1 MRILVVDDDR
11 DVAALTA
18 MGITYHR
25 PQFVVSECYGGAD
38 AIARIGAERP
48 DLVLLDLAMPDRDG
62 FSVLSELRDGG
73 SDVPVIVVTAK
84 GLEQEKIRGLELG
97 ADDYVTKPFGHGEL
111 VARIDAVL
119 RRYRAESGQG
129 RSNVLSHDGLVI
141 NFATRTVTS
150 GGREVR
156 LTPTEYNLLYH
167 LATNAGRVMT
177 HETLLAKVWGREYRD
192 EVHYLKVYAGRLR
205 TKLEPEPQQPRYIL
219 TVRGVGYRFPA
230 LAT

>member
-1 MRILVVDDDR
+1 MRILVVDDEP

-18 MGITYHR
+18 MGISYHR
-25 PQFVVSECYGGAD
+25 PEFVVSECYSGND
-38 AIARIGAERP
+38 AITRVAAEAP
-48 DLVLLDLAMPDRDG
+48 DLVLLDLAMPERDG
-62 FSVLSELRDGG
+62 FSVLKELRDSG

-84 GLEQEKIRGLELG
+84 GLEQEKVRGLELG
-97 ADDYVTKPFGHGEL
+97 ADDYVTKPFGQGEL

-119 RRYRAESGQG
+119 RRYRAAAGQR
-129 RSNVLSHDGLVI
+129 RSAVFSHNGLVI
-141 NFATRTVTS
+141 DFATRTVTVAQQ
-150 GGREVR
+150 EVR

-205 TKLEPEPQQPRYIL
+205 TKLEPDPQRPQYIL

-230 LAT
+230 PAR

>member
-1 MRILVVDDDR
+1 VKILVVDDEP

-25 PQFVVSECYGGAD
+25 PEFVVSECHGGSD
-38 AIARIGAERP
+38 ALERIAVDQP

-62 FSVLSELRDGG
+62 FSVLQELRDGG
-73 SDVPVIVVTAK
+73 NDVPVIVVTAK
-84 GLEQEKIRGLELG
+84 GLEQEKVRGLELG
-97 ADDYVTKPFGHGEL
+97 ADDYVTKPYGHGEL

-119 RRYRAESGQG
+119 RRYRAAMGER
-129 RSNVLSHDGLVI
+129 RSNALTHDGLVI
-141 NFATRTVTS
+141 DFATRLVTVS
-150 GGREVR
+150 GREVR

-177 HETLLAKVWGREYRD
+177 HETLLAKVWGREYRE

-205 TKLEPEPQQPRYIL
+205 TKIEPDPQKPRYVL

-230 LAT
+230 LVR

>member
-1 MRILVVDDDR
+1 MKILVVDDER
-11 DVAALTA
+11 DVAALMA

-25 PQFVVSECYGGAD
+25 PEFVVSECYSGAD
-38 AIARIGAERP
+38 ALRRIAADAP

-62 FSVLSELRDGG
+62 FSVLREVREGG
-73 SDVPVIVVTAK
+73 NDVPVIVVTAK
-84 GLEQEKIRGLELG
+84 GLEQEKVRGLELG
-97 ADDYVTKPFGHGEL
+97 ADDYVTKPFGHAEL

-119 RRYRAESGQG
+119 RRYRAAVGQ
-129 RSNVLSHDGLVI
+129 RRTNVLTHDGLVMD
-141 NFATRTVTS
+141 FATRSVAV

-177 HETLLAKVWGREYRD
+177 HETLLAKVWGAEYRE

-205 TKLEPEPQQPRYIL
+205 TKLEPDPQHPRYVL

-230 LAT
+230 LAR